1 MIMLFVFS
9 DFLHNKYLLI
19 IIMSEFPSTPLA
31 GKVALITGG
40 TSGIGKV
47 TAEVLCRNGASVVI
61 SGRRTDQGTQIEE
74 NLRVD
79 GNEAAFIKS
88 DLSEV
93 SEIDN
98 LVNQTI
104 ERFGSLDIA
113 FNNAG
118 IFDRG
123 GLFHEYEDASWD
135 DLIRVNLSAVF
146 HCMKAQITYMVH
158 NGGGII
164 INNASI
170 VGHRS
175 SERASPGYVASK
187 HGVIGLTRQAAL
199 QYTNSGIRVNSI
211 SPGPT
216 MTEIQQ
222 PLVDE
227 GPKAVASHLS
237 LLNPRAAFVPPEEVA
252 NVVLYLCAYAPE
264 MMTGQDIAIDG
275 GQLYKL

>member
-1 MIMLFVFS
+1 
-9 DFLHNKYLLI
+9 
-19 IIMSEFPSTPLA
+19 MSEFQSTPLS
-31 GKVALITGG
+31 GKVALITGA

-47 TAEVLCRNGASVVI
+47 TAQILCQNGASVVI
-61 SGRRTDQGTQIEE
+61 SGRRSKEGSQIAE
-74 NLRVD
+74 NLQAQ
-79 GNEAAFIKS
+79 GNDAVYIKS
-88 DLSEV
+88 DLGKV
-93 SEIDN
+93 SEIN
-98 LVNQTI
+98 SLVDQTI
-104 ERFGSLDIA
+104 ERFGALDIA

-135 DLIRVNLSAVF
+135 DLISINLSAVF
-146 HCMKAQITYMVH
+146 YCMKAQISYMVR
-158 NGGGII
+158 NGGGVIV
-164 INNASI
+164 NNASI
-170 VGHRS
+170 VGHRG

-199 QYTNSGIRVNSI
+199 QYANLGIRVNSI

-227 GPKAVASHLS
+227 GPKAVAAHLAS
-237 LLNPRAAFVPPEEVA
+237 LNPRAAFVAPQEIA

-264 MMTGQDIAIDG
+264 MMTGQDVAIDG